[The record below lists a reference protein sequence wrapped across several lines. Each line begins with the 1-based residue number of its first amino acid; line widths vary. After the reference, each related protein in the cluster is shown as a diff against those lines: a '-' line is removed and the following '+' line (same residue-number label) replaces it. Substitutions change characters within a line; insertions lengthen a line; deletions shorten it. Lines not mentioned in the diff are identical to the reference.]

1 MRHTAATLWLAS
13 GEAPEWVARQLGHSS
28 TQMLFTVYSRFVPN
42 MTRQDGSAIDR
53 LLATR
58 FATTNVA
65 SEPATPPDRQARSA
79 ANEPG
84 HEAQPPPVSA
94 LLAA

>member
-1 MRHTAATLWLAS
+1 
-13 GEAPEWVARQLGHSS
+13 
-28 TQMLFTVYSRFVPN
+28 

-58 FATTNVA
+58 FSTTNLAAQQAVP
-65 SEPATPPDRQARSA
+65 PARGSIGA

-84 HEAQPPPVSA
+84 HEAQPPPVRA
-94 LLAA
+94 ALAA

>member
-1 MRHTAATLWLAS
+1 MNVRITPQSDRRLVWLHIGATAATLWLAS
-13 GEAPEWVARQLGHSS
+13 GEAPEWVARQLGHAS
-28 TQMLFTVYSRFVPN
+28 TQMLFQVYSLYVPN

-65 SEPATPPDRQARSA
+65 ATEPAAPA
-79 ANEPG
+79 APK
-84 HEAQPPPVSA
+84 P
-94 LLAA
+94 